1 MPRKQKVTKDRH
13 VSRNGHSKKGVQ
25 KNGSG
30 SFNWG
35 KEGEIYE
42 AIELDRNDPN
52 YDSSED

>member
-13 VSRNGHSKKGVQ
+13 LSRNGHSKGIQ

-35 KEGEIYE
+35 KPGEEYGNVE
-42 AIELDRNDPN
+42 MDRNDPN
-52 YDSSED
+52 YDSSEE

>member
-1 MPRKQKVTKDRH
+1 MPRKQKVSKDRH
-13 VSRNGHSKKGVQ
+13 VSRNGHSKGVQ

-35 KEGEIYE
+35 KAGELHE